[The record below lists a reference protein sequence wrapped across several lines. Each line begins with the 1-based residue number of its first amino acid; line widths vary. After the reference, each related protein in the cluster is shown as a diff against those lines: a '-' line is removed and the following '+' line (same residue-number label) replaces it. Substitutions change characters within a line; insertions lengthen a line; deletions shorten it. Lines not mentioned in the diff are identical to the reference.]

1 MRDAT
6 GRFPVQRY
14 GFRNALVIKVR
25 DLFAEVEI
33 LQQCWSALASLK
45 GILIIA
51 DFKPLIGG
59 QVITGR

>member
-1 MRDAT
+1 MRCRTAGVHD
-6 GRFPVQRY
+6 PL
-14 GFRNALVIKVR
+14 RNALVIKVR

-51 DFKPLIGG
+51 HFKPLIGG